1 MQHNVRFVLIETSHP
16 GNIGAAARA
25 MKNMAYD
32 QLYLVRPK
40 YFPHDDATARAS
52 GADDLLTRVHV
63 CESLEQALQGC
74 HLIYGASARQR
85 HIPWPLQNPR
95 QCADTIAASDQSTE
109 VAIVFGRERTGLD
122 NQELSLCHKMLYIP
136 CNPDYRSLN
145 LAAAVQVVAYEL
157 YMSSQL
163 SRADIAKQRI
173 RERAATYEEMALFY
187 RHLERVITTTQF
199 FDPAN
204 PRQLRRRLQR
214 FFNRSEPSSAELN
227 ILRGILT
234 SVEKYLS

>member
-1 MQHNVRFVLIETSHP
+1 MPYDVRFVLVETSHP
-16 GNIGAAARA
+16 GNIGAASRA
-25 MKNMAYD
+25 MKTMACD

-52 GADDLLTRVHV
+52 GAGDLLARAHV
-63 CESLEQALQGC
+63 CESLEQALYGC
-74 HLIYGASARQR
+74 HLVYGASARQR
-85 HIPWPLQNPR
+85 RIAWPLHNPR
-95 QCADTIAASDQSTE
+95 QCADTIAASDPGTS

-122 NQELSLCHKMLYIP
+122 NWELGLCHKMLYIP
-136 CNPDYRSLN
+136 CNLDYSSLN

-163 SRADIAKQRI
+163 SRVHIAKKRI
-173 RERAATYEEMALFY
+173 RERAATHEEMALFY
-187 RHLERVITTTQF
+187 QHLERVIITTQF
-199 FDPAN
+199 FDPDN

-214 FFNRSEPSSAELN
+214 FFNRSEPSSIDIN

-234 SVEKYLS
+234 SVEKYIG